1 MSNTTE
7 KKSGTPLHHTVTT
20 GLRLACERNSG
31 SKSRIRRAWSQDH
44 TTVLP
49 YLASLGVRGEDRTD
63 SALLV
68 AGAIGYGLK
77 HDPGISVGKML
88 QHLYRA
94 TRGAG
99 DPMNPD
105 PEKQTGNLPSA
116 IRRLTASEFN
126 RIDVLRPILM
136 RCKNEGLALDHG
148 MLLADL
154 WYWDESKARKWIS
167 DFYSNRQ
174 SSSDDTEAPSA
185 EEQDD
190 ESESAGTMGD

>member
-1 MSNTTE
+1 MSTATE
-7 KKSGTPLHHTVTT
+7 KKSGTPLHYTVTA
-20 GLRLACERNSG
+20 GLRIACERNSG
-31 SKSRIRRAWSQDH
+31 NKSRIRRAWSQDH

-49 YLASLGVRGEDRTD
+49 YLAGLGVRGDDRTD

-77 HDPGISVGKML
+77 HEPGVSVGKML

-99 DPMNPD
+99 DTMNPD

-154 WYWDESKARKWIS
+154 WYWDEGKARKWIS

-174 SSSDDTEAPSA
+174 SSVESEAPTA
-185 EEQDD
+185 EEQDG
-190 ESESAGTMGD
+190 ESESSDTVEE